1 MALPEQPYTDAL
13 KSMNYNAYIFKL
25 FVRILLLVSTIL
37 ALGYAIYVDKTP
49 YAIGVSVFLLYLI
62 SNTYTFVKRCFV
74 AMDDFF
80 EAVKYRDFSRW
91 FPEDRGP
98 KDIRFLY
105 TGFNEINR
113 TIKEINAQNQAQYVY
128 LQKILEMVDIGIIA
142 YNLESGKV
150 LWSNDSFGEI
160 LDMPSFK
167 NIRFVESRKPELFNT
182 IFETYHREPDSISIA
197 LQNDSIKILI
207 SDTVF
212 QVDNDSFKLIV
223 IQNIDDTLNK
233 NESESWKKL
242 LSVMTHEIMNSIT
255 PISSL
260 ADTLQSN
267 LQAAIEQP
275 KESHLALEDLSAGI
289 KTIKNRSD
297 GLLKFAKT
305 YRSLSKVTQLNLQ
318 RTSVAELFKNIQLL
332 MQPSIQA
339 KHIDIEFKLSSPR
352 LELDI
357 DTHLIEQVLINLL
370 LNAVDACKNK
380 DQAEIR
386 VLASQNRNRAIVL
399 KVIDNGAGIPEDI
412 LENIFVPFFTSKSTG
427 SGIGLSLCKQIMLLH
442 KGRIIVK
449 SKVGEGTVFSL
460 VF

>member
-1 MALPEQPYTDAL
+1 
-13 KSMNYNAYIFKL
+13 MNYRAYIFRL
-25 FVRILLLVSTIL
+25 FFRILLLVSAIL
-37 ALGYAIYVDKTP
+37 ALVYTIYKDQTV
-49 YAIGVSVFLLYLI
+49 YSVIIGIGLLYLLI
-62 SNTYTFVKRCFV
+62 NTYTFIKRRFV

-113 TIKEINAQNQAQYVY
+113 TIKEINSQNQAQYVY

-142 YNLESGKV
+142 YNLETGDV
-150 LWSNDSFGEI
+150 LWVNDSFGEI

-167 NIRFVESRKPELFNT
+167 NIRFIENRKPELFNT
-182 IFETYHREPDSISIA
+182 IFETYHREPNSISIA
-197 LQNDSIKILI
+197 LQNESIKILI

-212 QVDNDSFKLIV
+212 QVDDDAFKLIV
-223 IQNIDDTLNK
+223 IQDIDNTLNK

-242 LSVMTHEIMNSIT
+242 LSVMTHEIMNSIA

-267 LQAAIEQP
+267 LQIAIKQP
-275 KESHLALEDLSAGI
+275 KESNLELDDLNSGI

-305 YRSLSKVTQLNLQ
+305 YRSLSKVTNLNLQ
-318 RTSVAELFKNIQLL
+318 RVKVSELFSNIQLL
-332 MQPSIQA
+332 MAPSIEA
-339 KHIDIEFKLSSPR
+339 KNIDITFKISGPK

-357 DTHLIEQVLINLL
+357 DTHLIEQVLINLI
-370 LNAVDACKNK
+370 LNAVDACKHK
-380 DQAEIR
+380 EDAQIK
-386 VLASQNRNRAIVL
+386 VSASQNTSRNIVL
-399 KVIDNGAGIPEDI
+399 KVYDNGTGIPQDI
-412 LENIFVPFFTSKSTG
+412 LENIFVPFFTSKATG

-442 KGRIIVK
+442 KGKILVK
-449 SKVGEGTVFSL
+449 SLEGEGSVFSL

>member
-1 MALPEQPYTDAL
+1 
-13 KSMNYNAYIFKL
+13 
-25 FVRILLLVSTIL
+25 
-37 ALGYAIYVDKTP
+37 
-49 YAIGVSVFLLYLI
+49 
-62 SNTYTFVKRCFV
+62 
-74 AMDDFF
+74 MDDFF

-113 TIKEINAQNQAQYVY
+113 TIKEINSQNQAQYVY

-142 YNLESGKV
+142 YNLESGDV

-160 LDMPSFK
+160 LDVPSFK
-167 NIRFVESRKPELFNT
+167 NIRFVENRKPELFNT
-182 IFETYHREPDSISIA
+182 IFETYHREPNSISIA
-197 LQNDSIKILI
+197 LQNESIKILI

-212 QVDNDSFKLIV
+212 QVEEDAFKLIV
-223 IQNIDDTLNK
+223 IQNIEDTLNK

-260 ADTLQSN
+260 ADTLQKN
-267 LQAAIEQP
+267 LQLAIEKPQ
-275 KESHLALEDLSAGI
+275 ETQLELEDLNAGV
-289 KTIKNRSD
+289 KTIKNRSE

-305 YRSLSKVTQLNLQ
+305 YRSLSKVTHLNLQ
-318 RTSVAELFKNIQLL
+318 RVKIEDLFNNIQRL
-332 MQPSIQA
+332 MEPSI
-339 KHIDIEFKLSSPR
+339 KVKNIDIEFNITSPK

-357 DTHLIEQVLINLL
+357 DAHLIEQVLINLI
-370 LNAVDACKNK
+370 LNAVDACKTK
-380 DQAEIR
+380 DNAEIK
-386 VLASQNRNRAIVL
+386 VLASQNPNRDIVI
-399 KVIDNGAGIPEDI
+399 KVFDNGSGIPQDI
-412 LENIFVPFFTSKSTG
+412 LENIFVPFFTSKATG

-449 SKVGEGTVFSL
+449 SVEGEGSVFSL

>member
-1 MALPEQPYTDAL
+1 
-13 KSMNYNAYIFKL
+13 MNYKSYILRLYF
-25 FVRILLLVSTIL
+25 RIFLIVGLIL
-37 ALGYAIYVDKTP
+37 ALGYSIYINNTL
-49 YAIGVSVFLLYLI
+49 YAVIAGIVLLYALI
-62 SNTYTFVKRCFV
+62 NTYTYIKRRFV

-113 TIKEINAQNQAQYVY
+113 TIKEINTQNQAQFVY

-142 YNLESGKV
+142 YNLESGDV
-150 LWSNDSFGEI
+150 LWSNDSFMDI
-160 LDMPSFK
+160 LDLPSFK
-167 NIRFVESRKPELFNT
+167 NIRFVENRKPELFNT
-182 IFETYHREPDSISIA
+182 IFETYHREPDSITIA
-197 LQNDSIKILI
+197 LQDERLKILI

-212 QVDNDSFKLIV
+212 QVEDDAFKLIV

-242 LSVMTHEIMNSIT
+242 LSVMTHEIMNSIA

-267 LQAAIEQP
+267 LAYAIENQ
-275 KESHLALEDLSAGI
+275 KKQQLELNDLNAGI

-297 GLLKFAKT
+297 GLLQFAKT
-305 YRSLSKVTQLNLQ
+305 YRSLNKVTKLNLQ
-318 RTSVAELFKNIQLL
+318 RVRVTELFENIQLL
-332 MQPSIQA
+332 MAPSIEA
-339 KHIDIEFKLSSPR
+339 KNIAIEFNVSGSR

-357 DTHLIEQVLINLL
+357 DTHLIEQVLINLI
-370 LNAVDACKNK
+370 LNAVDACKHKEDANIK
-380 DQAEIR
+380 
-386 VLASQNRNRAIVL
+386 VLASQNTNRDIVI
-399 KVIDNGAGIPEDI
+399 KVYDNGSGIPEAI
-412 LENIFVPFFTSKSTG
+412 LENIFVPFFTSKTTG
-427 SGIGLSLCKQIMLLH
+427 SGIGLSLCKQIMMLH
-442 KGRIIVK
+442 KGKILVK
-449 SKVGEGTVFSL
+449 SIEDKGTVFSL

>member
-1 MALPEQPYTDAL
+1 
-13 KSMNYNAYIFKL
+13 MNYKSYILKL
-25 FVRILLLVSTIL
+25 FFRILLLICAIL
-37 ALGYAIYVDKTP
+37 ALSYFIYKDKTA
-49 YAIGVSVFLLYLI
+49 YAMVLGICTLYILI
-62 SNTYTFVKRCFV
+62 NTYTFVKRRFV

-113 TIKEINAQNQAQYVY
+113 TIKEINSQNQAQYVY

-142 YNLESGKV
+142 YNLESGDV

-160 LDMPSFK
+160 LDVPSFK
-167 NIRFVESRKPELFNT
+167 NIRFVENRKPELFNT
-182 IFETYHREPDSISIA
+182 VFETYHREPNSISIA
-197 LQNDSIKILI
+197 LQNENIKILI

-212 QVDNDSFKLIV
+212 QVEEDAFKLIV
-223 IQNIDDTLNK
+223 IQDIDNTLNK

-242 LSVMTHEIMNSIT
+242 LSVMTHEIMNSIA

-260 ADTLQSN
+260 ADTLQRN
-267 LQAAIEQP
+267 LQVAIEKP
-275 KESHLALEDLSAGI
+275 EESHLELEDLNSGI
-289 KTIKNRSD
+289 KTIKNRSE

-305 YRSLSKVTQLNLQ
+305 YRSLSKVTNLNLQ
-318 RTSVAELFKNIQLL
+318 RVKVPDLFNNIQLL
-332 MQPSIQA
+332 MAPSIKA
-339 KHIDIEFKLSSPR
+339 KNIDIEFNITSPK

-357 DTHLIEQVLINLL
+357 DTHLIEQVLINLI
-370 LNAVDACKNK
+370 LNAVDACKNQ
-380 DQAEIR
+380 DNAEIK
-386 VLASQNRNRAIVL
+386 VLAAQNPNRDIVL
-399 KVIDNGAGIPEDI
+399 KVFDNGSGIPQDI
-412 LENIFVPFFTSKSTG
+412 LENIFVPFFTSKTTG

-442 KGRIIVK
+442 KGRILVK
-449 SKVGEGTVFSL
+449 SIEGEGSAFTL

>member
-1 MALPEQPYTDAL
+1 
-13 KSMNYNAYIFKL
+13 MNYNSYIFKL
-25 FVRILLLVSTIL
+25 FFRIVLIVGTIL
-37 ALGYAIYVDKTP
+37 GLIYTSYSDKTP
-49 YAIGVSVFLLYLI
+49 YTIVLAIATLYLLT
-62 SNTYTFVKRCFV
+62 NTYNYVKRRFV
-74 AMDDFF
+74 VMDDFF

-113 TIKEINAQNQAQYVY
+113 TIKDINSQNQAQYVY

-142 YNLESGKV
+142 YNLETGDV

-160 LDMPSFK
+160 LDIPSFK
-167 NIRFVESRKPELFNT
+167 NIRFVENRKPELFNT
-182 IFETYHREPDSISIA
+182 VFETYHREPNSIAVA
-197 LQNDSIKILI
+197 LQNEQIKILI

-212 QVDNDSFKLIV
+212 EVENDAFKLIV
-223 IQNIDDTLNK
+223 IQNIEDTLNK

-242 LSVMTHEIMNSIT
+242 LSVMTHEIMNSIA

-260 ADTLQSN
+260 ADTLQKHVEMTM
-267 LQAAIEQP
+267 EQP
-275 KESHLALEDLSAGI
+275 EVSPLELEDLNAGI

-305 YRSLSKVTQLNLQ
+305 YRSLSKVTHLNLQ
-318 RTSVAELFKNIQLL
+318 RTRVSDLFNTIQLL
-332 MQPSIQA
+332 MEPSIKA
-339 KHIDIEFKLSSPR
+339 KSIAIEFDINSPK

-357 DTHLIEQVLINLL
+357 DAHLIEQVLINLI
-370 LNAVDACKNK
+370 LNAVDACKDKNDAK
-380 DQAEIR
+380 IKVSAIQTP
-386 VLASQNRNRAIVL
+386 NRAIML
-399 KVIDNGAGIPEDI
+399 KVIDNGSGIPADI
-412 LENIFVPFFTSKSTG
+412 LENIFVPFFTSKTTG

-442 KGRIIVK
+442 KGRILVK
-449 SKVGEGTVFSL
+449 SVENEGSVFTL

>member
-1 MALPEQPYTDAL
+1 
-13 KSMNYNAYIFKL
+13 
-25 FVRILLLVSTIL
+25 
-37 ALGYAIYVDKTP
+37 
-49 YAIGVSVFLLYLI
+49 
-62 SNTYTFVKRCFV
+62 
-74 AMDDFF
+74 MDDFF

-113 TIKEINAQNQAQYVY
+113 TIKEINSQNQAQYVY

-142 YNLESGKV
+142 YNLETGDV

-160 LDMPSFK
+160 LDIPSFK
-167 NIRFVESRKPELFNT
+167 NIRFVENRKPELFNT
-182 IFETYHREPDSISIA
+182 IFETYHREPDSLTIA

-212 QVDNDSFKLIV
+212 QVEADAFKLIV
-223 IQNIDDTLNK
+223 IQNIDETLNK

-242 LSVMTHEIMNSIT
+242 LSVMTHEIMNSIA

-260 ADTLQSN
+260 ADTLQRN
-267 LQAAIEQP
+267 LQLSIEDP
-275 KESHLALEDLSAGI
+275 SEHHLELEDLNAGV
-289 KTIKNRSD
+289 KTIKNRSE

-305 YRSLSKVTQLNLQ
+305 YRSLSKVTNLNLQ
-318 RTSVAELFKNIQLL
+318 RVKISDVFENIQLL
-332 MQPSIQA
+332 MEPSIKA
-339 KHIDIEFKLSSPR
+339 KHINIEFNVSSPK

-357 DTHLIEQVLINLL
+357 DTHLIEQVLINLI
-370 LNAVDACKNK
+370 LNAVDAFKNQ
-380 DQAEIR
+380 DNGEIK
-386 VLASQNRNRAIVL
+386 VLASQNQNRDIL
-399 KVIDNGAGIPEDI
+399 IKVYDNGSGIPQDI
-412 LENIFVPFFTSKSTG
+412 LENIFVPFFTSKTTG
-427 SGIGLSLCKQIMLLH
+427 SGIGLSLCKQIMMLH

-449 SKVGEGTVFSL
+449 SVEGEGSIFSL

>member
-1 MALPEQPYTDAL
+1 MVL
-13 KSMNYNAYIFKL
+13 S
-25 FVRILLLVSTIL
+25 
-37 ALGYAIYVDKTP
+37 
-49 YAIGVSVFLLYLI
+49 SVVILYLLI
-62 SNTYTFVKRCFV
+62 NTYTFVKRRFV

-105 TGFNEINR
+105 KGFNEINR
-113 TIKEINAQNQAQYVY
+113 TIKEINSQNQAQYVY

-142 YNLESGKV
+142 YNLENGNV
-150 LWSNDSFGEI
+150 LWSNDSFGDI
-160 LDMPSFK
+160 LDVPSFK
-167 NIRFVESRKPELFNT
+167 NIRFVENRKPELFNT
-182 IFETYHREPDSISIA
+182 VFETYHREPNSISIA
-197 LQNDSIKILI
+197 LQNESIKILI

-212 QVDNDSFKLIV
+212 QVDDDAFKLIV
-223 IQNIDDTLNK
+223 VQNIDDTLNK

-267 LQAAIEQP
+267 LELSIKNP
-275 KESHLALEDLSAGI
+275 KAHDLELEDLNSGI
-289 KTIKNRSD
+289 KTIKNRSE

-305 YRSLSKVTQLNLQ
+305 YRSLSKVTNLNLQ
-318 RTSVAELFKNIQLL
+318 RVRVSELFNNIQLL
-332 MQPSIQA
+332 MAPSIEA
-339 KHIDIEFKLSSPR
+339 KNIAIEFKTSGAR

-370 LNAVDACKNK
+370 LNAVDACKHK
-380 DQAEIR
+380 DDAQIK
-386 VLASQNRNRAIVL
+386 VLASQNPNRDIII
-399 KVIDNGAGIPEDI
+399 KVYDNGSGIPQDI
-412 LENIFVPFFTSKSTG
+412 LENIFVPFFTSKATG

-442 KGRIIVK
+442 KGRILVK
-449 SKVGEGTVFSL
+449 SVEGEGTVFSL